1 MAFALRRPEA
11 TGVCTAGDV
20 RLVPM
25 QIEAEGRSSTISID
39 EAAATLERVP
49 DLEPPFVRLD
59 GRVVPEWLEPLLDR

>member
-1 MAFALRRPEA
+1 
-11 TGVCTAGDV
+11 
-20 RLVPM
+20 M